1 MDLYRPDAGRLDR
14 WVAATRPRRLG
25 FALLMLAVGL
35 FVLVNFALD
44 PVGYITDGGG
54 AYHYPALIAAPIVVF
69 IAGRA
74 ALRNLTGKQPRTR
87 TGDGQWQ
94 SRPTS

>member
-1 MDLYRPDAGRLDR
+1 MDLYQPSSSRLDG
-14 WVAATRPRRLG
+14 WVTATRPRRLA

-44 PVGYITDGGG
+44 PVGYITEGGG
-54 AYHYPALIAAPIVVF
+54 AYHYPALIAAPILVF
-69 IAGRA
+69 IAARA
-74 ALRNLTGKQPRTR
+74 VLRNLTGKQARTR